1 MKKITIYSTPTC
13 HYCDEAKAFLTKY
26 GIKYK
31 SIDVAKDLEARK
43 KMVEVSGQMGVP
55 VITIDKE
62 VMVGFNWQI
71 KNKVV
76 ELLEIYLNK
85 QI

>member
-1 MKKITIYSTPTC
+1 MKKIIIYSTPTC
-13 HYCDEAKAFLTKY
+13 HYCDEAKEFLTKY
-26 GIKYK
+26 GKKYT

-55 VITIDKE
+55 VIVIGEE
-62 VMVGFNWQI
+62 VMVGFNWEI

-76 ELLEIYLNK
+76 ELLKIDLNK
-85 QI
+85 